1 MHTDLSIPALHL
13 QLFPF
18 LQPVV
23 DAVKNAPCNLTLIAP
38 ASANVLRAFK
48 MAYEHYCASDSEW
61 ADTDA
66 CTNTRKI
73 IELDQVAVDNARKL
87 ADMNMQGQWAE
98 QGGQMCACRQSPAAD
113 ASQGGVSSWIC
124 VRWQSAA
131 LTSLLIVRRS
141 PPSSLLSP

>member
-1 MHTDLSIPALHL
+1 MTPLFEAAQMHTDLSIPALHL

-18 LQPVV
+18 MQPVI

-48 MAYEHYCASDSEW
+48 MAYKRYCDSDSEW
-61 ADTDA
+61 AGTDA

-87 ADMNMQGQWAE
+87 ADMNMQGQWAQE
-98 QGGQMCACRQSPAAD
+98 GGQTCARRPKSSSGCQSGQRECAFV
-113 ASQGGVSSWIC
+113 GNEM
-124 VRWQSAA
+124 
-131 LTSLLIVRRS
+131 LH
-141 PPSSLLSP
+141 